1 MKNTHAIVRLPGKS
15 IVSGLSSSKQPVP
28 VYEKALEQHHQYVA
42 ALKKCG
48 LRVHTLDAI
57 EAYPDSTFVED
68 VAVLT
73 PHGAILTNPGA
84 ESRKGEVAAI
94 NQALGQYFQQIEQ
107 IDPPGILEGG
117 DVMRVGSHYYIGLSD
132 RTNSSGAQQL
142 ISVLEKYGMTGSTI
156 PVKNFLHLKTG
167 VTWVSSNT
175 LLASNGIIPSGK
187 FRKFHIIP
195 VPEGE
200 QGAANCIAI
209 NDKIMMPA
217 GFPQTRK
224 LLDQLG
230 SEIIEVDI
238 SEFAKID
245 GGLTCL
251 SLRFQKLFQPYH
263 GR

>member
-15 IVSGLSSSKQPVP
+15 IVSGLSSSKQSVP

-42 ALKKCG
+42 ALKKCD
-48 LRVHTLDAI
+48 LRVHILEAI

-73 PHGAILTNPGA
+73 PHCAILTNPGA

-94 NQALGQYFQQIEQ
+94 NQALEQHFLQIEQ

-117 DVMRVGSHYYIGLSD
+117 DVMQVGSHYYIGLSD

-142 ISVLEKYGMTGSTI
+142 INILEKYGMTGSTI

-167 VTWVSSNT
+167 VTWVSDNT
-175 LLASNGIIPSGK
+175 LLAATGVFHHNE

-195 VPEGE
+195 VPDGE

-251 SLRFQKLFQPYH
+251 SLRF
-263 GR
+263 